1 MLLCSFHGK
10 DISKGKQE
18 KRQRKHVQEIEA
30 RRAATGEGSSQS
42 FSRIG
47 GQQVAGTPY
56 VVLSGNLQP
65 GQSSDP
71 ASGFQTV
78 ERRVSKVV
86 SQATFGCM
94 TSPCCPVCDE
104 AVPISTSSA
113 YLLTS
118 LADSDDEPQYRLTEA
133 SVTLVQARCCINEIG
148 LYCQFT

>member
-1 MLLCSFHGK
+1 MIDYELLCSFHGK

-18 KRQRKHVQEIEA
+18 KRLRKVAQELDA
-30 RRAATGEGSSQS
+30 RRASTGEGSSQS

-78 ERRVSKVV
+78 ERRVRVISEHCDQHLLLAI
-86 SQATFGCM
+86 SFEGCR
-94 TSPCCPVCDE
+94 
-104 AVPISTSSA
+104 VPLNST
-113 YLLTS
+113 TRMH
-118 LADSDDEPQYRLTEA
+118 D
-133 SVTLVQARCCINEIG
+133 
-148 LYCQFT
+148 